1 MFLFWWLTSSKEVLF
16 RGHTWSHVF
25 WTCPNSR
32 VAAKCA
38 GPEGYVLEGHFKDMY
53 IDNIVKLKRV
63 LNMSG
68 TWIQISVNR
77 DLLFEVSKVG
87 VWKTRLRIRWDP
99 TEKKYLKVCSTQRSL
114 LQISGTILKK
124 ANLNLDLWEL
134 YFEKTRW
141 LSKSLEHNWSP
152 GPIMMRGICDFLR
165 GG

>member
-1 MFLFWWLTSSKEVLF
+1 MF
-16 RGHTWSHVF
+16 F
-25 WTCPNSR
+25 WTCPSSR
-32 VAAKCA
+32 VASKFG
-38 GPEGYVLEGHFKDMY
+38 GPEGYVLEGQIKDMY
-53 IDNIVKLKRV
+53 IDNSIVKLKRV

-77 DLLFEVSKVG
+77 DLLIEVSKVG

-114 LQISGTILKK
+114 LQISGTILKR
-124 ANLNLDLWEL
+124 AHLNLDLWEL

-141 LSKSLEHNWSP
+141 LSKSLENKWKQLISQPYHDEDHVW
-152 GPIMMRGICDFLR
+152 FFA